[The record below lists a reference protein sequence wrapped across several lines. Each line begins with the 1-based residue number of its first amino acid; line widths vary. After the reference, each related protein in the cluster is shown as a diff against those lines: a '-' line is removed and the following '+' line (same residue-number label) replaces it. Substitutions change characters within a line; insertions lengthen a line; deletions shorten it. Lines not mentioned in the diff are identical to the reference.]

1 MTATTKNVP
10 AAAIDPRAY
19 PALRDAL
26 RGYLNEDWTTEY
38 ADAEDAARAFRR
50 AAAADEAG
58 AVAAEAKKLRA
69 ALAGMEVRDLRKLL
83 GAGFG
88 SGWRPATAAEA
99 DKVLRLFA
107 GE

>member
-1 MTATTKNVP
+1 MNASPKNAP
-10 AAAIDPRAY
+10 AAVDPRSF

-26 RGYLNEDWTTEY
+26 RGYLHEDWTTEY
-38 ADAEDAARAFRR
+38 ADSEDAARAFRR
-50 AAAADEAG
+50 AAAEDEAR

-69 ALAGMEVRDLRKLL
+69 ALAGIEVRELRKLL

-88 SGWRPATAAEA
+88 SGWRPSTAAEA
-99 DKVLRLFA
+99 DRVLRILS

>member
-1 MTATTKNVP
+1 MTVTSKKAP
-10 AAAIDPRAY
+10 AAIDPRGY
-19 PALRDAL
+19 PALREAL
-26 RGYLNEDWTTEY
+26 RGYLHEDWTIEY
-38 ADAEDAARAFRR
+38 ADSEDAARAFRR
-50 AAAADEAG
+50 AAAADEAE

-99 DKVLRLFA
+99 DRVLRLLA
-107 GE
+107 GD

>member
-1 MTATTKNVP
+1 MP
-10 AAAIDPRAY
+10 FR
-19 PALRDAL
+19 RDA
-26 RGYLNEDWTTEY
+26 GEE
-38 ADAEDAARAFRR
+38 ESK
-50 AAAADEAG
+50 
-58 AVAAEAKKLRA
+58 AVAVEARKLLA

-99 DKVLRLFA
+99 DRVLKRLA

>member
-1 MTATTKNVP
+1 MTVTTKNGP
-10 AAAIDPRAY
+10 AAIDPRAY
-19 PALRDAL
+19 PAFRDAL

-58 AVAAEAKKLRA
+58 EVAKEAKKLRA
-69 ALAGMEVRDLRKLL
+69 AVAGMEVRDLRKLL

-99 DKVLRLFA
+99 DKVLKLFA